1 MKINKLNESMIPS
14 QEILDDCLDDYLNN
28 AFGYNGVEDYVATQ
42 YPNHPSEWQSRICDY
57 LKQHKNESLDTKNN
71 KLKENADDE
80 FFEIQDIIGAAMN
93 SIGGDMDD
101 ITGGITPVYDED
113 KLLLSFYSTV
123 NRKDARKFDKNFT
136 KVVEDAL
143 SQTRFSEVNLD
154 GDRTYAYHLSKHD
167 IINMVGSER
176 ADEFLAKFAMFECLI
191 TAYGRRLD
199 EAMNSNK
206 LTEWNEFSDDDFED
220 DIAHSNVYGGD
231 SKYCRDCG
239 AVKVYDEDGFAYCPK
254 CNESLTEAKVFGA
267 KGEKKLDEASYGG
280 AYDIADDQYFTR
292 EDLQNFADEVIECIA
307 AREDVLMDVSEL
319 FIDGSNITLGLNNAE
334 RNGEFEHSIKF
345 RVDMRKIKYPHDLS
359 KYVQP
364 IASDFITEYK
374 SQCGELNEATD
385 EPQYDVKFT
394 DMERV
399 ESPTLAPVDL
409 NDDIA
414 NQLQAH
420 FEKNKLYCDV
430 YYNDYEGCLEYDI
443 NWGDWK
449 HEHLRSKWLL
459 EELFEQLGIK
469 ARIESEVTEENGS
482 DCYSARYMVYGVGT
496 VNEALEVEEQ
506 PNDVEEPPFLPN
518 AGDDVLYRGKMTK
531 VLETED
537 YDPEYDDYDCLIRNP
552 FWNGEDERFKNIWVV
567 SKHLDPADW
576 GPNDIGLQPPA

>member
-1 MKINKLNESMIPS
+1 MKTNRLNESI
-14 QEILDDCLDDYLNN
+14 N
-28 AFGYNGVEDYVATQ
+28 F
-42 YPNHPSEWQSRICDY
+42 
-57 LKQHKNESLDTKNN
+57 
-71 KLKENADDE
+71 DDE
-80 FFEIQDIIGAAMN
+80 FFELQDVIGAALN
-93 SIGGDMDD
+93 TIGGDMDD
-101 ITGGITPVYDED
+101 ITGGITSQYDED
-113 KLLLSFYSTV
+113 CFTISLYSTV
-123 NRKDARKFDKNFT
+123 YRKNARSFKKKFFETIEN
-136 KVVEDAL
+136 AL
-143 SQTRFSEVNLD
+143 SQTRFSDVSADEDHTFAYQLSRLD
-154 GDRTYAYHLSKHD
+154 LHNH
-167 IINMVGSER
+167 VGSDR
-176 ADEFLAKFAMFECLI
+176 GDEFASKFAMFEILI
-191 TAYGRRLD
+191 TAYGEKL
-199 EAMNSNK
+199 EESVKGKN
-206 LTEWNEFSDDDFED
+206 LTEWNEFSDDDFD
-220 DIAHSNVYGGD
+220 DDQMHAAVYGGD
-231 SKYCRDCG
+231 SKYCKDCG

-267 KGEKKLDEASYGG
+267 KGAKKLDEASYGG
-280 AYDIADDQYFTR
+280 AYDIADNQYFTR
-292 EDLQNFADEVIECIA
+292 EDLEYFASEVVDCIV

-319 FIDGSNITLGLNNAE
+319 YIDGNTITLGLNNAK
-334 RNGEFEHSIKF
+334 RNGEFEHSVTF
-345 RVDMRKIKYPHDLS
+345 NVDMRKIKYPHDIS

-364 IASDFITEYK
+364 VAVEFIKEYK
-374 SQCGELNEATD
+374 SQCGELNEDAD
-385 EPQYDVKFT
+385 EPQYDIKFT

-399 ESPTLAPVDL
+399 ESPTLSPVDL

-482 DCYSARYMVYGVGT
+482 DCYSARYMVYGVGVVT
-496 VNEALEVEEQ
+496 EALEVEEQ
-506 PNDVEEPPFLPN
+506 PNDIEEHPFLPN
-518 AGDDVLYRGKMTK
+518 AGDDVMYRGKMTK

-537 YDPEYDDYDCLIRNP
+537 YDLEYDDYDCLIRNP